1 MLELKVFNL
10 SPQRFLQSSLKMMFL
25 TAAKLVTIFK
35 ENVLPNFVKN
45 RLIWLVVT
53 VCIELR
59 EVLRVAFT

>member
-1 MLELKVFNL
+1 MGPDVGIK
-10 SPQRFLQSSLKMMFL
+10 SSIKMMFL

-59 EVLRVAFT
+59 EVLKVAFT